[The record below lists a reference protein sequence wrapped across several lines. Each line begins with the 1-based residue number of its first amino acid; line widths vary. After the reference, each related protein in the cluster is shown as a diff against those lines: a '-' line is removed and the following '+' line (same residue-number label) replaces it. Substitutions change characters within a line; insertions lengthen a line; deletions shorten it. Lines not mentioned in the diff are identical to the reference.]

1 MSLTKSRMI
10 SVNSDSLSLLVRR
23 NLNTA
28 TSNINTS
35 LERMATGYKINRAK
49 DDAAN
54 INIAEHLKTQINSA
68 RVLKKGSSMAI
79 DMLSNA
85 EGALI
90 DINNSLLRIRN
101 LTLQQMNGIYDD
113 KAQAAMDAEIQQQ
126 IAHIVQ
132 TVNKAEFN
140 GRKLFDGSIQ
150 DMRIPLY
157 DTTSGLSGLTL
168 DELFKKPDLVDVFT
182 GQKNLYFVDA
192 KAGETY
198 YADFDGKLFAITSA
212 KDQQVT
218 YNYSAGKIEF
228 VDCTGVKAVELGSY
242 DNSYTSLGN
251 GEKYMQMEANKSYYI
266 KSNNK
271 VYELKNTSAVSQV
284 VVFKTDN
291 AGALDI
297 VSGDGVQKNFLY
309 DLSTYTSINSGQAL
323 ELKAGSTQHY
333 IFNNKLYEIT
343 STKNQTFIFNN
354 KNGNL
359 NPIAGDDGVTVN
371 LVGNMK
377 TGVTT
382 GVASYIELNP
392 NETKYYEF
400 GGKIYQ
406 ITNNA
411 ASKQNFIL
419 DSNNNI
425 KDSNG
430 NIVRTQLATDVLA
443 SFTDYANLQS
453 MTVTAGSE
461 YYLKNEDGSGITKI
475 TAQEDGVIYFDKSNS
490 GFDKFVGAKVSVTDI
505 IDYEQASLNASSQF
519 DITVEAGQTK
529 FISINNEIYT
539 VKNDTASDFTK
550 TFTYDASLKTIE
562 EFVDPSIVPQ
572 PTPVIGS
579 YIADFSASVAQQP
592 DDKQFLQNF
601 AGTAYVKNGD
611 DIFEITNNG
620 SAQDIV
626 FDIDAQTGML
636 VPVNAP
642 GVSVNKMSTAV
653 FSSLNG
659 NNFSSVINPGETQYM
674 MFTING
680 VQRVYKVTNNS
691 ADKQSVIYEKTNG
704 VSITSGDGV
713 VIDEY
718 SDMARSTG
726 IGNDYFYLDF
736 STETQKN
743 ININGRFYE
752 ITNNDGST
760 ALFRINGNNIVQV
773 AGSSASIT
781 SKQES
786 TGINSSASQYEIEL
800 QPYETKYIKIGDSV
814 YSLVNNTSFKQ
825 TQVFNTNGNTLDC
838 VNANISPRG
847 YNLSNTPMQQ
857 MLIKTDWAMNS
868 VLNIRASIGAAH
880 NVLEAAISRNTNL
893 EINMTEARSTIMD
906 ADFAQESANLVR
918 NQILQNVSV
927 SLLSQVVNVKRNVV
941 LSLING

>member
-1 MSLTKSRMI
+1 
-10 SVNSDSLSLLVRR
+10 
-23 NLNTA
+23 
-28 TSNINTS
+28 
-35 LERMATGYKINRAK
+35 MATGYKINRAK

-251 GEKYMQMEANKSYYI
+251 GEQYLQMEANKSYYI

-475 TAQEDGVIYFDKSNS
+475 TAQEDCVIYFDKSNS

-519 DITVEAGQTK
+519 NITVEAGQTK

-718 SDMARSTG
+718 SDMVRSTG

-800 QPYETKYIKIGDSV
+800 QPDETKYIKIGDSV

-893 EINMTEARSTIMD
+893 EINLTEARSTIMD
-906 ADFAQESANLVR
+906 ADFAEESANLVR

-927 SLLSQVVNVKRNVV
+927 SLLSQVSSVKRGVV
-941 LSLING
+941 LRLING

>member
-1 MSLTKSRMI
+1 
-10 SVNSDSLSLLVRR
+10 
-23 NLNTA
+23 
-28 TSNINTS
+28 
-35 LERMATGYKINRAK
+35 MATGYKINRAK

-54 INIAEHLKTQINSA
+54 INISEHLKTQINSA
-68 RVLKKGSSMAI
+68 KVLKKGSSMAI

-636 VPVNAP
+636 VPVNAS

-718 SDMARSTG
+718 SDMVRSTG

-743 ININGRFYE
+743 ININGHFYE

-800 QPYETKYIKIGDSV
+800 QPDETKYIKIGDSV

-893 EINMTEARSTIMD
+893 EINLTEARSTIMD
-906 ADFAQESANLVR
+906 ADFAEESANLVR

-927 SLLSQVVNVKRNVV
+927 SLLSQVSSVKRGVV
-941 LSLING
+941 LRLING

>member
-1 MSLTKSRMI
+1 MI

-271 VYELKNTSAVSQV
+271 VFELKNTSTVSQV

-579 YIADFSASVAQQP
+579 YIADFSASVAQQT

-718 SDMARSTG
+718 SDMVRSTG

-752 ITNNDGST
+752 ITNNDRST

-800 QPYETKYIKIGDSV
+800 QPDETKYIKIGDSV

-893 EINMTEARSTIMD
+893 EINLTEARSTIMD
-906 ADFAQESANLVR
+906 ADFAEESANLVR

-927 SLLSQVVNVKRNVV
+927 SLLSQVSSVKRGVV
-941 LSLING
+941 LRLING

>member
-1 MSLTKSRMI
+1 MI

-54 INIAEHLKTQINSA
+54 INISEHLKTQINSA
-68 RVLKKGSSMAI
+68 KVLKKGSSMAI

-309 DLSTYTSINSGQAL
+309 DLSTYISINSGQAL

-636 VPVNAP
+636 VPVNAS

-718 SDMARSTG
+718 SDMVRSTG

-743 ININGRFYE
+743 ININGHFYE

-800 QPYETKYIKIGDSV
+800 QPDETKYIKIGDSV

-893 EINMTEARSTIMD
+893 EINLTEARSTIMD

-927 SLLSQVVNVKRNVV
+927 SLLSQVSSVKRGVV
-941 LSLING
+941 LRLING

>member
-718 SDMARSTG
+718 SDMVRSTG

-800 QPYETKYIKIGDSV
+800 QPDETKYIKIGDSV

-893 EINMTEARSTIMD
+893 EINLTEARSTIMD
-906 ADFAQESANLVR
+906 ADFAEESANLVR

-927 SLLSQVVNVKRNVV
+927 SLLSQVSSVKRGVV
-941 LSLING
+941 LRLING

>member
-1 MSLTKSRMI
+1 
-10 SVNSDSLSLLVRR
+10 
-23 NLNTA
+23 
-28 TSNINTS
+28 
-35 LERMATGYKINRAK
+35 MATGYKINRAK

-271 VYELKNTSAVSQV
+271 VFELKNTSTVSQV

-519 DITVEAGQTK
+519 NITVEAGQTK

-718 SDMARSTG
+718 SDMVRSTG

-743 ININGRFYE
+743 ININGHFYE

-800 QPYETKYIKIGDSV
+800 QPDETKYIKIGDSV

-893 EINMTEARSTIMD
+893 EINLTEARSTIMD

-927 SLLSQVVNVKRNVV
+927 SLLSQVGNVKRNVV

>member
-1 MSLTKSRMI
+1 
-10 SVNSDSLSLLVRR
+10 
-23 NLNTA
+23 
-28 TSNINTS
+28 
-35 LERMATGYKINRAK
+35 MATGYKINRAK

-54 INIAEHLKTQINSA
+54 INISEHLKTQINSA
-68 RVLKKGSSMAI
+68 KVLKKGSSMAI

-309 DLSTYTSINSGQAL
+309 DLSTYISINSGQAL

-636 VPVNAP
+636 VPVNAS

-718 SDMARSTG
+718 SDMVRSTG

-743 ININGRFYE
+743 ININGHFYE

-800 QPYETKYIKIGDSV
+800 QPDETKYIKIGDSV

-893 EINMTEARSTIMD
+893 EINLTEARSTIMD

-927 SLLSQVVNVKRNVV
+927 SLLSQVSSVKRGVV
-941 LSLING
+941 LRLING

>member
-1 MSLTKSRMI
+1 MI

-251 GEKYMQMEANKSYYI
+251 GEQYLQMEANKSYYI

-718 SDMARSTG
+718 SDMVRSTG

-800 QPYETKYIKIGDSV
+800 QPDETKYIKIGDSV

-893 EINMTEARSTIMD
+893 EINLTEARSTIMD

-927 SLLSQVVNVKRNVV
+927 SLLSQVSSVKRGVV
-941 LSLING
+941 LRLING

>member
-1 MSLTKSRMI
+1 MI

-54 INIAEHLKTQINSA
+54 INISEHLKTQINSA
-68 RVLKKGSSMAI
+68 KVLKKGSSMAI

-271 VYELKNTSAVSQV
+271 VFELKNTSTVSQV

-636 VPVNAP
+636 VPVNAS

-718 SDMARSTG
+718 SDMVRSTG

-743 ININGRFYE
+743 ININGHFYE

-800 QPYETKYIKIGDSV
+800 QPDETKYIKIGDSV

-893 EINMTEARSTIMD
+893 EINLTEARSTIMD
-906 ADFAQESANLVR
+906 ADFAEESANLVR

-927 SLLSQVVNVKRNVV
+927 SLLSQVSSVKRGVV
-941 LSLING
+941 LRLING

>member
-1 MSLTKSRMI
+1 MI

>member
-1 MSLTKSRMI
+1 MI

-23 NLNTA
+23 NLD
-28 TSNINTS
+28 TSTRNINTA

-309 DLSTYTSINSGQAL
+309 DLSTYISINSGQAL

-636 VPVNAP
+636 VPVNAS
-642 GVSVNKMSTAV
+642 GVSVNKMSTAI

-718 SDMARSTG
+718 SDMVRSTG

-743 ININGRFYE
+743 ININGHFYE

-800 QPYETKYIKIGDSV
+800 QPDETKYIKIGDSV

-893 EINMTEARSTIMD
+893 EINLTEARSTIMD
-906 ADFAQESANLVR
+906 ADFAEESANLVR

-927 SLLSQVVNVKRNVV
+927 SLLSQVSSVKRGVV
-941 LSLING
+941 LRLING

>member
-1 MSLTKSRMI
+1 MI

-271 VYELKNTSAVSQV
+271 VFELKNTSTVSQV

-430 NIVRTQLATDVLA
+430 NIVRSQLATDVLA

-636 VPVNAP
+636 VPVNAS

-718 SDMARSTG
+718 SDMVRSTG

-800 QPYETKYIKIGDSV
+800 QPDETKYIKIGDSV

-893 EINMTEARSTIMD
+893 EINLTEARSTIMD
-906 ADFAQESANLVR
+906 ADFAEESANLVR

-927 SLLSQVVNVKRNVV
+927 SLLSQVSSVKRGVV
-941 LSLING
+941 LRLING

>member
-1 MSLTKSRMI
+1 MI

-271 VYELKNTSAVSQV
+271 VFELKNTSTVSQV

-323 ELKAGSTQHY
+323 ELKDGSTQHY

-430 NIVRTQLATDVLA
+430 NIVRSQLATDVLA

-505 IDYEQASLNASSQF
+505 IDYEQASLNASRQI

-529 FISINNEIYT
+529 YISINNEIYT

-636 VPVNAP
+636 VPVNAS

-718 SDMARSTG
+718 SDMVRSTG

-800 QPYETKYIKIGDSV
+800 QPDETKYIKIGDSV

-893 EINMTEARSTIMD
+893 EINLTEARSTIMD
-906 ADFAQESANLVR
+906 ADFAEESANLVR

-927 SLLSQVVNVKRNVV
+927 SLLSQVSSVKRGVV
-941 LSLING
+941 LRLING

>member
-1 MSLTKSRMI
+1 MI

-475 TAQEDGVIYFDKSNS
+475 TAQEDCVIYFDKSNS

-519 DITVEAGQTK
+519 NITVEAGQTK

-718 SDMARSTG
+718 SDMVRSTG

-800 QPYETKYIKIGDSV
+800 QPDETKYIKIGDSV

-893 EINMTEARSTIMD
+893 EINLTEARSTIMD
-906 ADFAQESANLVR
+906 ADFAEESANLVR

-927 SLLSQVVNVKRNVV
+927 SLLSQVSSVKRGVV
-941 LSLING
+941 LRLING

>member
-1 MSLTKSRMI
+1 MI

-636 VPVNAP
+636 VPVNAS

>member
-1 MSLTKSRMI
+1 MI

-23 NLNTA
+23 NLD
-28 TSNINTS
+28 TSTRNINTA

-54 INIAEHLKTQINSA
+54 INISEHLKTQINSA

-140 GRKLFDGSIQ
+140 GRKLFDGSIK

-636 VPVNAP
+636 VPVNAS

-718 SDMARSTG
+718 SDMVRSTG

-743 ININGRFYE
+743 ININGHFYE

-800 QPYETKYIKIGDSV
+800 QPDETKYIKIGDSV

-893 EINMTEARSTIMD
+893 EINLTEARSTIMD
-906 ADFAQESANLVR
+906 ADFAEESANLVR

-927 SLLSQVVNVKRNVV
+927 SLLSQVSSVKRGVV
-941 LSLING
+941 LRLING

>member
-1 MSLTKSRMI
+1 MI

-228 VDCTGVKAVELGSY
+228 VDYTGVKAVELGSY

-251 GEKYMQMEANKSYYI
+251 GEQYLQMEANKSYYI

-271 VYELKNTSAVSQV
+271 VYELKNSSAVSQV

-309 DLSTYTSINSGQAL
+309 DLSTYTSVNSGQAL

-359 NPIAGDDGVTVN
+359 NHIAGDDGVTVN

-490 GFDKFVGAKVSVTDI
+490 GFDKFVGAKASVTDI

-636 VPVNAP
+636 VPVNAS

>member
-1 MSLTKSRMI
+1 MI

-251 GEKYMQMEANKSYYI
+251 GEQYLQMEANKSYYI

-642 GVSVNKMSTAV
+642 GVSVNKMSTAI

-718 SDMARSTG
+718 SDMVRSTG

-800 QPYETKYIKIGDSV
+800 QPDETKYIKIGDSV

-893 EINMTEARSTIMD
+893 EINLTEARSTIMD
-906 ADFAQESANLVR
+906 ADFAEESANLVR

-927 SLLSQVVNVKRNVV
+927 SLLSQVSSVKRGVV
-941 LSLING
+941 LRLING

>member
-1 MSLTKSRMI
+1 
-10 SVNSDSLSLLVRR
+10 
-23 NLNTA
+23 
-28 TSNINTS
+28 
-35 LERMATGYKINRAK
+35 MATGYKINRAK

-68 RVLKKGSSMAI
+68 RVFKKGSSMAI

-140 GRKLFDGSIQ
+140 GRKLFDASIQ

-192 KAGETY
+192 KAGET

-251 GEKYMQMEANKSYYI
+251 GEQYLQMEANKSYYI

-718 SDMARSTG
+718 SDMVRSTG

-786 TGINSSASQYEIEL
+786 TGINSSASQ
-800 QPYETKYIKIGDSV
+800 
-814 YSLVNNTSFKQ
+814 
-825 TQVFNTNGNTLDC
+825 
-838 VNANISPRG
+838 
-847 YNLSNTPMQQ
+847 
-857 MLIKTDWAMNS
+857 
-868 VLNIRASIGAAH
+868 
-880 NVLEAAISRNTNL
+880 
-893 EINMTEARSTIMD
+893 
-906 ADFAQESANLVR
+906 
-918 NQILQNVSV
+918 
-927 SLLSQVVNVKRNVV
+927 
-941 LSLING
+941 

>member
-529 FISINNEIYT
+529 FISINM
-539 VKNDTASDFTK
+539 F
-550 TFTYDASLKTIE
+550 LRQ
-562 EFVDPSIVPQ
+562 SI
-572 PTPVIGS
+572 
-579 YIADFSASVAQQP
+579 
-592 DDKQFLQNF
+592 L
-601 AGTAYVKNGD
+601 
-611 DIFEITNNG
+611 
-620 SAQDIV
+620 
-626 FDIDAQTGML
+626 
-636 VPVNAP
+636 
-642 GVSVNKMSTAV
+642 
-653 FSSLNG
+653 
-659 NNFSSVINPGETQYM
+659 
-674 MFTING
+674 
-680 VQRVYKVTNNS
+680 
-691 ADKQSVIYEKTNG
+691 
-704 VSITSGDGV
+704 
-713 VIDEY
+713 
-718 SDMARSTG
+718 
-726 IGNDYFYLDF
+726 
-736 STETQKN
+736 
-743 ININGRFYE
+743 
-752 ITNNDGST
+752 
-760 ALFRINGNNIVQV
+760 
-773 AGSSASIT
+773 
-781 SKQES
+781 
-786 TGINSSASQYEIEL
+786 
-800 QPYETKYIKIGDSV
+800 
-814 YSLVNNTSFKQ
+814 
-825 TQVFNTNGNTLDC
+825 
-838 VNANISPRG
+838 
-847 YNLSNTPMQQ
+847 
-857 MLIKTDWAMNS
+857 
-868 VLNIRASIGAAH
+868 H
-880 NVLEAAISRNTNL
+880 
-893 EINMTEARSTIMD
+893 
-906 ADFAQESANLVR
+906 
-918 NQILQNVSV
+918 
-927 SLLSQVVNVKRNVV
+927 
-941 LSLING
+941 

>member
-1 MSLTKSRMI
+1 
-10 SVNSDSLSLLVRR
+10 
-23 NLNTA
+23 
-28 TSNINTS
+28 
-35 LERMATGYKINRAK
+35 MATGYKINRAK

-54 INIAEHLKTQINSA
+54 INISEHLKTQINSA
-68 RVLKKGSSMAI
+68 KVLKKGSSMAI

-309 DLSTYTSINSGQAL
+309 DLSTYISINSGQAL

-636 VPVNAP
+636 VPVNAS

-718 SDMARSTG
+718 SDMVRSTG

-752 ITNNDGST
+752 ITNNDRST

-800 QPYETKYIKIGDSV
+800 QPDETKYIKIGDSV

-893 EINMTEARSTIMD
+893 EINLTEARSTIMD
-906 ADFAQESANLVR
+906 ADFAEESANLVR

-927 SLLSQVVNVKRNVV
+927 SLLSQVSSVKRGVV
-941 LSLING
+941 LRLING

>member
-1 MSLTKSRMI
+1 
-10 SVNSDSLSLLVRR
+10 
-23 NLNTA
+23 
-28 TSNINTS
+28 
-35 LERMATGYKINRAK
+35 MATGYKINRAK

-251 GEKYMQMEANKSYYI
+251 GEQYLQMEANKSYYI

-636 VPVNAP
+636 VPVNAS

-718 SDMARSTG
+718 SDMVRSTG

-800 QPYETKYIKIGDSV
+800 QPDETKYIKIGDSV

-893 EINMTEARSTIMD
+893 EINLTEARSTIMD
-906 ADFAQESANLVR
+906 ADFAEESANLVR

-927 SLLSQVVNVKRNVV
+927 SLLSQVSSVKRGVV
-941 LSLING
+941 LRLING

>member
-228 VDCTGVKAVELGSY
+228 VDYTGVKAVELGSY

-251 GEKYMQMEANKSYYI
+251 GEQYLQMEANKSYYI

-271 VYELKNTSAVSQV
+271 VYELKNSSAVSQV

-309 DLSTYTSINSGQAL
+309 DLSTYTSVNSGQAL

-636 VPVNAP
+636 VPVNAS

>member
-1 MSLTKSRMI
+1 
-10 SVNSDSLSLLVRR
+10 
-23 NLNTA
+23 
-28 TSNINTS
+28 
-35 LERMATGYKINRAK
+35 MATGYKINRAK

-271 VYELKNTSAVSQV
+271 VFELKNTSTVSQV

-636 VPVNAP
+636 VPVNAS

-718 SDMARSTG
+718 SDMVRSTG

-743 ININGRFYE
+743 ININGHFYE

-800 QPYETKYIKIGDSV
+800 QPDETKYIKIGDSV

-893 EINMTEARSTIMD
+893 EINLTEARSTIMD
-906 ADFAQESANLVR
+906 ADFAEESANLVR

-927 SLLSQVVNVKRNVV
+927 SLLSQVSSVKRGVV
-941 LSLING
+941 LRLING

>member
-1 MSLTKSRMI
+1 MI

-309 DLSTYTSINSGQAL
+309 DLSTYISINSGQAL

-636 VPVNAP
+636 VPVNAS

-718 SDMARSTG
+718 SDMVRSTG

-743 ININGRFYE
+743 ININGHFYE

-800 QPYETKYIKIGDSV
+800 QPDETKYIKIGDSV

-893 EINMTEARSTIMD
+893 EINLTEARSTIMD

-927 SLLSQVVNVKRNVV
+927 SLLSQVGNVKRNVV

>member
-1 MSLTKSRMI
+1 MI

-23 NLNTA
+23 NLD
-28 TSNINTS
+28 TSTRNINTA

-271 VYELKNTSAVSQV
+271 VYELKNTSTVSQV

-636 VPVNAP
+636 VPVNAS

-718 SDMARSTG
+718 SDMVRSTG

-752 ITNNDGST
+752 ITNNDRST

-800 QPYETKYIKIGDSV
+800 QPDETKYIKIGDSV

-893 EINMTEARSTIMD
+893 EINLTEARSTIMD
-906 ADFAQESANLVR
+906 ADFAEESANLVR

-927 SLLSQVVNVKRNVV
+927 SLLSQVSSVKRGVV
-941 LSLING
+941 LRLING

>member
-1 MSLTKSRMI
+1 
-10 SVNSDSLSLLVRR
+10 
-23 NLNTA
+23 
-28 TSNINTS
+28 
-35 LERMATGYKINRAK
+35 MATGYKINRAK

-271 VYELKNTSAVSQV
+271 VFELKNTSTVSQV

-636 VPVNAP
+636 VPVNAS

-718 SDMARSTG
+718 SDMVRSTG

-743 ININGRFYE
+743 ININGHFYE
-752 ITNNDGST
+752 ITNNDRST

-800 QPYETKYIKIGDSV
+800 QPDETKYIKIGDSV

-893 EINMTEARSTIMD
+893 EINLTEARSTIMD
-906 ADFAQESANLVR
+906 ADFAEESANLVR

-927 SLLSQVVNVKRNVV
+927 SLLSQVSSVKRGVV
-941 LSLING
+941 LRLING

>member
-1 MSLTKSRMI
+1 
-10 SVNSDSLSLLVRR
+10 
-23 NLNTA
+23 
-28 TSNINTS
+28 
-35 LERMATGYKINRAK
+35 MATGYKINRAK

-251 GEKYMQMEANKSYYI
+251 GEQYLQMEANKSYYI

-505 IDYEQASLNASSQF
+505 IDYEQASLNVSSQF

-636 VPVNAP
+636 VPVNAS

-718 SDMARSTG
+718 SDMVRSTG

-743 ININGRFYE
+743 ININGHFYE

-800 QPYETKYIKIGDSV
+800 QPDETKYIKIGDSV

-893 EINMTEARSTIMD
+893 EINLTEARSTIMD
-906 ADFAQESANLVR
+906 ADFAEESANLVR

-927 SLLSQVVNVKRNVV
+927 SLLSQVSSVKRGVV
-941 LSLING
+941 LRLING

>member
-1 MSLTKSRMI
+1 MI

-271 VYELKNTSAVSQV
+271 VFELKNTSTVSQV

-519 DITVEAGQTK
+519 NITVEAGQTK

-718 SDMARSTG
+718 SDMVRSTG

-743 ININGRFYE
+743 ININGHFYE

-800 QPYETKYIKIGDSV
+800 QPDETKYIKIGDSV

-893 EINMTEARSTIMD
+893 EINLTEARSTIMD
-906 ADFAQESANLVR
+906 ADFAEESANLVR

-927 SLLSQVVNVKRNVV
+927 SLLSQVGNVKRNVV

>member
-1 MSLTKSRMI
+1 
-10 SVNSDSLSLLVRR
+10 
-23 NLNTA
+23 
-28 TSNINTS
+28 
-35 LERMATGYKINRAK
+35 MATGYKINRAK

-54 INIAEHLKTQINSA
+54 INISEHLKTQINSA
-68 RVLKKGSSMAI
+68 KVLKKGSSMAI

-271 VYELKNTSAVSQV
+271 VFELKNTSTVSQV

-636 VPVNAP
+636 VPVNAS

-718 SDMARSTG
+718 SDMVRSTG

-743 ININGRFYE
+743 ININGHFYE

-800 QPYETKYIKIGDSV
+800 QPDETKYIKIGDSV

-893 EINMTEARSTIMD
+893 EINLTEARSTIMD
-906 ADFAQESANLVR
+906 ADFAEESANLVR

-927 SLLSQVVNVKRNVV
+927 SLLSQVSSVKRGVV
-941 LSLING
+941 LRLING

>member
-1 MSLTKSRMI
+1 MI

-297 VSGDGVQKNFLY
+297 VSGDGFQKNFLY

>member
-1 MSLTKSRMI
+1 
-10 SVNSDSLSLLVRR
+10 
-23 NLNTA
+23 
-28 TSNINTS
+28 
-35 LERMATGYKINRAK
+35 MATGYKINRAK

-271 VYELKNTSAVSQV
+271 VFELKNTSTVSQV

-636 VPVNAP
+636 VPVNAS

-718 SDMARSTG
+718 SDMVRSTG

-800 QPYETKYIKIGDSV
+800 QPDETKYIKIGDSV

-893 EINMTEARSTIMD
+893 EINLTEARSTIMD
-906 ADFAQESANLVR
+906 ADFAEESANLVR

-927 SLLSQVVNVKRNVV
+927 SLLSQVSSVKRGVV
-941 LSLING
+941 LRLING

>member
-1 MSLTKSRMI
+1 MI

-251 GEKYMQMEANKSYYI
+251 GEQYLQMEANKSYYI

-718 SDMARSTG
+718 SDMVRSTG

-743 ININGRFYE
+743 ININGHFYE

-800 QPYETKYIKIGDSV
+800 QPDETKYIKIGDSV

-893 EINMTEARSTIMD
+893 EINLTEARSTIMD
-906 ADFAQESANLVR
+906 ADFAEESANLVR

-927 SLLSQVVNVKRNVV
+927 SLLSQVSSVKRGVV
-941 LSLING
+941 LRLING

>member
-1 MSLTKSRMI
+1 MI

-271 VYELKNTSAVSQV
+271 VFELKNTSTVSQV

-579 YIADFSASVAQQP
+579 YIADFSASVAQQT

-718 SDMARSTG
+718 SDMVRSTG

-800 QPYETKYIKIGDSV
+800 QPDETKYIKIGDSV

-893 EINMTEARSTIMD
+893 EINLTEARSTIMD

-927 SLLSQVVNVKRNVV
+927 SLLSQVGNVKRNVV

>member
-1 MSLTKSRMI
+1 MI

-475 TAQEDGVIYFDKSNS
+475 TAQEDCVIYFDKSNS

-718 SDMARSTG
+718 SDMVRSTG

-800 QPYETKYIKIGDSV
+800 QPDETKYIKIGDSV

-893 EINMTEARSTIMD
+893 EINLTEARSTIMD

-927 SLLSQVVNVKRNVV
+927 SLLSQVSSVKRGVV
-941 LSLING
+941 LRLING

>member
-1 MSLTKSRMI
+1 MI

-251 GEKYMQMEANKSYYI
+251 GEQYLQMEANKSYYI

-636 VPVNAP
+636 VPVNAS

-718 SDMARSTG
+718 SDMVRSTG

-800 QPYETKYIKIGDSV
+800 QPDETKYIKIGDSV

-893 EINMTEARSTIMD
+893 EINLTEARSTIMD

-927 SLLSQVVNVKRNVV
+927 SLLSQVSSVKRGVV
-941 LSLING
+941 LRLING

>member
-1 MSLTKSRMI
+1 MI

-251 GEKYMQMEANKSYYI
+251 GEQYLQMEANKSYYI

-718 SDMARSTG
+718 SDMVRSTG

-800 QPYETKYIKIGDSV
+800 QPDETKYIKIGDSV

-893 EINMTEARSTIMD
+893 EINLTEARSTIMD

-927 SLLSQVVNVKRNVV
+927 SLLSQVGNVKRNVV

>member
-636 VPVNAP
+636 VPVNAS

-800 QPYETKYIKIGDSV
+800 QPDETKYIKIGDSV

-893 EINMTEARSTIMD
+893 EINLTEARSTIMD
-906 ADFAQESANLVR
+906 ADFAEESANLVR

-927 SLLSQVVNVKRNVV
+927 SLLSQVSSVKRGVV
-941 LSLING
+941 LRLING